1 MQDFPS
7 SNMFTSLNGNKL
19 KKLHKDINFE
29 LRLTAIEENSG
40 HMIVLS
46 TIEWGKSIIL
56 QYDSSSQE
64 MNSRLKLNHLSGYCK
79 FKRS

>member
-64 MNSRLKLNHLSGYCK
+64 MNSRLKLNHLNGYCK